1 MNARP
6 DPARLPPVVT
16 VAALYGAG
24 GRIVGPGVA
33 DRLGVRF
40 LDRAIPTT
48 VARRAGVSEAAVADV
63 DDQPQS
69 SWTGVFRSLGRASPP
84 NAASPQVERLDLE
97 VRHLRA
103 EIEEF
108 LADASRA
115 GGVVLGRGGAIV
127 LASVPGVLHVYLGG
141 NRRGRIDRVMRLND
155 LDRATAARR
164 VDANDRARRAYV
176 KEAYGVNGDDPE
188 LYQLMIDAVT
198 LGVDVCVDM
207 IVAAAESRVQG
218 SARGKGDT
226 GARRASAP

>member
-1 MNARP
+1 
-6 DPARLPPVVT
+6 
-16 VAALYGAG
+16 
-24 GRIVGPGVA
+24 
-33 DRLGVRF
+33 
-40 LDRAIPTT
+40 
-48 VARRAGVSEAAVADV
+48 
-63 DDQPQS
+63 
-69 SWTGVFRSLGRASPP
+69 
-84 NAASPQVERLDLE
+84 
-97 VRHLRA
+97 
-103 EIEEF
+103 
-108 LADASRA
+108 
-115 GGVVLGRGGAIV
+115 VVLGRGGAIV

>member
-1 MNARP
+1 
-6 DPARLPPVVT
+6 
-16 VAALYGAG
+16 
-24 GRIVGPGVA
+24 
-33 DRLGVRF
+33 
-40 LDRAIPTT
+40 
-48 VARRAGVSEAAVADV
+48 
-63 DDQPQS
+63 
-69 SWTGVFRSLGRASPP
+69 
-84 NAASPQVERLDLE
+84 
-97 VRHLRA
+97 
-103 EIEEF
+103 
-108 LADASRA
+108 
-115 GGVVLGRGGAIV
+115 
-127 LASVPGVLHVYLGG
+127 
-141 NRRGRIDRVMRLND
+141 MRLND